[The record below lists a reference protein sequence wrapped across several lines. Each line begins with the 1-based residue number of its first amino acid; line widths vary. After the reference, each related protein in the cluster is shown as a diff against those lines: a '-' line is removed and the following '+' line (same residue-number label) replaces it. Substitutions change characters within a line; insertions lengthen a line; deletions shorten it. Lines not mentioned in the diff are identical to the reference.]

1 MSRCAWNTKG
11 NKLKNRDMNRT
22 KYIFI
27 LWAGLLLAASCT
39 KDTLPA
45 GDGTDSPAAETQTY
59 TFTVSPDLA
68 MEGDAPIRS
77 AGTPEEMPARCF
89 MQIFGNNVN
98 LDVQPSESIE
108 NGSFTFSV
116 RCFMQIFGNNV
127 SQDVQ
132 QSESIENG
140 SFTFSVK
147 LPNTTYTFL
156 FWADNGSGDTPT
168 DLREVQYTPGTV
180 AFAAKVVDTPENMI
194 ENKVSLKHA
203 VTKVTLKTTAKTS
216 ASEGESIKVTTT
228 CATIYN
234 VDNLSASSSSAHT
247 ATKTFDTSTDFAVND
262 NIATFY
268 FLPQNETQS
277 VDVEF
282 HLLKQ
287 TIESVPLAANTHV
300 TLQGNLS
307 EDNPKWGATKEYAEK
322 QIDRFFEDENGN
334 PKGDN
339 MGDGSYGF
347 YLPLDRISELEAVI
361 GAIFH
366 EKVEIQLDGL
376 TVFEKNL
383 EEDYIFLINYNQ
395 FSQYLAIYINYN
407 LSYKI
412 ILNNSGFKD
421 FSAVSDV
428 LEQSTE

>member
-11 NKLKNRDMNRT
+11 NKFKNRDMNRT

-68 MEGDAPIRS
+68 MEGDATTRS
-77 AGTPEEMPARCF
+77 AGTPQEMPTRCF
-89 MQIFGNNVN
+89 MQILGNNVSS
-98 LDVQPSESIE
+98 DVQQGESIE

-116 RCFMQIFGNNV
+116 Q
-127 SQDVQ
+127 
-132 QSESIENG
+132 
-140 SFTFSVK
+140 
-147 LPNTTYTFL
+147 LPSNTDYTFL
-156 FWADNGSGDTPT
+156 FWADNGSGDTPA
-168 DLREVQYTPGTV
+168 DLREVQYTPEIV
-180 AFAAKVVDTPENMI
+180 AFAAKVVDTPKNMI
-194 ENKVSLKHA
+194 ENGVSLKHA
-203 VTKVTLKTTAKTS
+203 VTKVTLKTTAATS

-234 VDNLSASSSSAHT
+234 VDNLSASSPSAHT
-247 ATKTFDTSTDFAVND
+247 ATKTFDASTDFAVND

-300 TLQGNLS
+300 TLQGDLS
-307 EDNPKWGATKEYAEK
+307 ENNSKWGATSEYAQK
-322 QIDRFFEDENGN
+322 QIEHFFLKEDGNSKGTPGSNG
-334 PKGDN
+334 
-339 MGDGSYGF
+339 YYF
-347 YLPLDRISELEAVI
+347 YLPRSDIYKFESVI
-361 GAIFH
+361 GAILH
-366 EKVEIQLDGL
+366 EEVEISLDGFGTIL
-376 TVFEKNL
+376 EK
-383 EEDYIFLINYNQ
+383 EFGDDYIFQIRNDTILENLI
-395 FSQYLAIYINYN
+395 IYINNTPTYN
-407 LSYKI
+407 ISYASYNVGYESFTI
-412 ILNNSGFKD
+412 I
-421 FSAVSDV
+421 SDV
-428 LEQSTE
+428 LEQ

>member
-11 NKLKNRDMNRT
+11 NKLKNRDMNRI

-45 GDGTDSPAAETQTY
+45 GDGTDRPAAETQTY

-68 MEGDAPIRS
+68 MEGDATTRS
-77 AGTPEEMPARCF
+77 EGTPQEMPTRCF

-98 LDVQPSESIE
+98 LDVQKDESIE

-116 RCFMQIFGNNV
+116 Q
-127 SQDVQ
+127 
-132 QSESIENG
+132 
-140 SFTFSVK
+140 
-147 LPNTTYTFL
+147 LPSNTDYTFL
-156 FWADNGSGDTPT
+156 FWADNGSGDTPA
-168 DLREVQYTPGTV
+168 DLRGVQYTPGTV

-203 VTKVTLKTTAKTS
+203 VTKVTLKTTATTS

-234 VDNLSASSSSAHT
+234 VDNLSASSPSAHT
-247 ATKTFDTSTDFAVND
+247 ATKTFDASTDFAVND

-300 TLQGNLS
+300 TLQGDLS
-307 EDNPKWGATKEYAEK
+307 ENNSKWGATSEYVQK
-322 QIDRFFEDENGN
+322 QIEHFFLKEDGNSKGTPGSNG
-334 PKGDN
+334 
-339 MGDGSYGF
+339 YYF
-347 YLPLDRISELEAVI
+347 YLPRSDIYKFESVI
-361 GAIFH
+361 GAILH
-366 EKVEIQLDGL
+366 EEVEISLDGFGTIL
-376 TVFEKNL
+376 EKEFE
-383 EEDYIFLINYNQ
+383 DGYIFQIRNDDILENLI
-395 FSQYLAIYINYN
+395 IYINDTSTYN
-407 LSYKI
+407 ISYASY
-412 ILNNSGFKD
+412 NVGCESFTT
-421 FSAVSDV
+421 VSDV
-428 LEQSTE
+428 LTE

>member
-1 MSRCAWNTKG
+1 
-11 NKLKNRDMNRT
+11 MNRT

-68 MEGDAPIRS
+68 MEGDATTRS
-77 AGTPEEMPARCF
+77 AGTPQEMPTRCF
-89 MQIFGNNVN
+89 MQILGNNVSS
-98 LDVQPSESIE
+98 DVQKDETIE

-116 RCFMQIFGNNV
+116 Q
-127 SQDVQ
+127 
-132 QSESIENG
+132 
-140 SFTFSVK
+140 
-147 LPNTTYTFL
+147 LPSNTDYTFL

-168 DLREVQYTPGTV
+168 DLQEVQYTPGTV
-180 AFAAKVVDTPENMI
+180 AFAAKVVNTPENVI
-194 ENKVSLKHA
+194 KSGVSLKHA
-203 VTKVTLKTTAKTS
+203 VTKLSLKTTAATS

-234 VDNLSASSSSAHT
+234 VDNHSASSPSAHT
-247 ATKTFDTSTDFAVND
+247 ATKTFDASTDFAVND

-307 EDNPKWGATKEYAEK
+307 EDNPNWGATSKYVEE
-322 QIDRFFEDENGN
+322 QIKHFFTNA
-334 PKGDN
+334 
-339 MGDGSYGF
+339 DGSSKGTPGTDGNSF
-347 YLPLDRISELEAVI
+347 YLQRNDIDKFKSVI
-361 GAIFH
+361 GAILH
-366 EKVEIQLDGL
+366 EEVKISLDENGTIL
-376 TVFEKNL
+376 EKEFED
-383 EEDYIFLINYNQ
+383 DYIFKIFNDNILEKLI
-395 FSQYLAIYINYN
+395 IYINYTPVYN
-407 LSYKI
+407 ISYASY
-412 ILNNSGFKD
+412 NVGYESFTT
-421 FSAVSDV
+421 VSNV
-428 LEQSTE
+428 LTK

>member
-1 MSRCAWNTKG
+1 MKQLTV
-11 NKLKNRDMNRT
+11 
-22 KYIFI
+22 IFTI
-27 LWAGLLLAASCT
+27 LTALLLATSCS
-39 KDTLPA
+39 KEELP
-45 GDGTDSPAAETQTY
+45 GDENTDEPGQMQTY
-59 TFTVSPDLA
+59 TFTVSPDLT
-68 MEGDAPIRS
+68 MEGDAETRS
-77 AGTPEEMPARCF
+77 EGTPEEMPTRCF
-89 MQIFGNNVN
+89 MQILGNN
-98 LDVQPSESIE
+98 I
-108 NGSFTFSV
+108 
-116 RCFMQIFGNNV
+116 

-168 DLREVQYTPGTV
+168 DLQEVQYTPGTV
-180 AFAAKVVDTPENMI
+180 AFAAKVVNTPENVI
-194 ENKVSLKHA
+194 KSGVSLKHA
-203 VTKVTLKTTAKTS
+203 VTKLSLKTTAATS

-228 CATIYN
+228 CATTYN
-234 VDNLSASSSSAHT
+234 VADLSASSPSAHT
-247 ATKTFDTSTDFAVND
+247 ATKTFDASTDFEANS

-268 FLPQNETQS
+268 FIPKSETQS

-287 TIESVPLAANTHV
+287 TIADVPFAANSHI
-300 TLQGNLS
+300 TLQGDLS
-307 EDNPKWGATKEYAEK
+307 ENNSKWGATKEYAEK

-366 EKVEIQLDGL
+366 EKVEIQLGGL

-383 EEDYIFLINYNQ
+383 EENYLFLINYNNY
-395 FSQYLAIYINYN
+395 SQLLSIYINYN
-407 LSYKI
+407 ISYKI
-412 ILNNSGFKD
+412 YLNNSKFKD
-421 FSAVSDV
+421 FSDVSNV
-428 LEQSTE
+428 LKQSTD

>member
-1 MSRCAWNTKG
+1 MKQLTV
-11 NKLKNRDMNRT
+11 
-22 KYIFI
+22 IFTI
-27 LWAGLLLAASCT
+27 LTALLLATSCS
-39 KDTLPA
+39 KEELP
-45 GDGTDSPAAETQTY
+45 GDENTDEPGQMQTY
-59 TFTVSPDLA
+59 TFTVSPDLT
-68 MEGDAPIRS
+68 MEGDAETRS
-77 AGTPEEMPARCF
+77 AGTPEEMPTRCF
-89 MQIFGNNVN
+89 MQILGNN
-98 LDVQPSESIE
+98 I
-108 NGSFTFSV
+108 
-116 RCFMQIFGNNV
+116 

-140 SFTFSVK
+140 NFTFSVK

-307 EDNPKWGATKEYAEK
+307 EDNPNWGATSEYVQK
-322 QIDRFFEDENGN
+322 QIEHFFLKDDGN
-334 PKGDN
+334 SKGTP
-339 MGDGSYGF
+339 GADGYYF
-347 YLPLDRISELEAVI
+347 YLPRSDIYKFESVI
-361 GAIFH
+361 GAILH
-366 EKVEIQLDGL
+366 EEVEISLD
-376 TVFEKNL
+376 KNL
-383 EEDYIFLINYNQ
+383 TILEKEFEDGYIFTISNNTASETLTIYANYA
-395 FSQYLAIYINYN
+395 ST
-407 LSYKI
+407 YKI
-412 ILNNSGFKD
+412 LYSSYGTDYDSFTI
-421 FSAVSDV
+421 VSDV
-428 LEQSTE
+428 LEQSTK

>member
-45 GDGTDSPAAETQTY
+45 GDGTDSPAIGQTQAY

-68 MEGDAPIRS
+68 MEGDAPTRS
-77 AGTPEEMPARCF
+77 AGTPRCF
-89 MQIFGNNVN
+89 MQIFGNNVSS
-98 LDVQPSESIE
+98 DVQKDESIE

-116 RCFMQIFGNNV
+116 N
-127 SQDVQ
+127 
-132 QSESIENG
+132 
-140 SFTFSVK
+140 

-194 ENKVSLKHA
+194 ENEVSLKHA
-203 VTKVTLKTTAKTS
+203 VAKVTLQTTAQTS
-216 ASEGESIKVTTT
+216 AKSGETISVTTT
-228 CATIYN
+228 CATTYN
-234 VDNLSASSSSAHT
+234 VADLSASSPSAHT

-307 EDNPKWGATKEYAEK
+307 EDNPNWGATSEYVQK
-322 QIDRFFEDENGN
+322 QIEHFFLKDDGNSKGTPGSNG
-334 PKGDN
+334 
-339 MGDGSYGF
+339 YYF
-347 YLPLDRISELEAVI
+347 YLPESNIDKFESVI
-361 GAIFH
+361 GAILH
-366 EKVEIQLDGL
+366 EEVEISLDGFGTIL
-376 TVFEKNL
+376 EKEFED
-383 EEDYIFLINYNQ
+383 DYIFSIRNDIYSKFL
-395 FSQYLAIYINYN
+395 LIYINNTPVYN
-407 LSYKI
+407 IYYNSY
-412 ILNNSGFKD
+412 NDGYEN
-421 FSAVSDV
+421 FSTVSDV
-428 LEQSTE
+428 LE

>member
-1 MSRCAWNTKG
+1 
-11 NKLKNRDMNRT
+11 MNRT

-68 MEGDAPIRS
+68 MEGDAPTRS

-98 LDVQPSESIE
+98 LDVQKGESIE

-116 RCFMQIFGNNV
+116 N
-127 SQDVQ
+127 
-132 QSESIENG
+132 
-140 SFTFSVK
+140 

-180 AFAAKVVDTPENMI
+180 AFAAKVVDTPKNMI
-194 ENKVSLKHA
+194 ENKISLKHA
-203 VTKVTLKTTAKTS
+203 VAKVTLQTTAQTS
-216 ASEGESIKVTTT
+216 AKSGETISVTTT
-228 CATIYN
+228 CATTYN
-234 VDNLSASSSSAHT
+234 VADLSASSSSAHT
-247 ATKTFDTSTDFAVND
+247 ATKTFDASTDFAVND

-277 VDVEF
+277 VNVDF

-287 TIESVPLAANTHV
+287 TIADVPFAANTHV
-300 TLQGNLS
+300 TLQGDLS
-307 EDNPKWGATKEYAEK
+307 ENNPKWGATSEYVEE
-322 QIDRFFEDENGN
+322 QIKHFFTYE
-334 PKGDN
+334 
-339 MGDGSYGF
+339 DGSSKGTPGSNGRYF
-347 YLPLDRISELEAVI
+347 YLPESDIDKFESVI
-361 GAIFH
+361 GAILH
-366 EKVEIQLDGL
+366 EEVEISLDGFGTIL
-376 TVFEKNL
+376 EKR
-383 EEDYIFLINYNQ
+383 I
-395 FSQYLAIYINYN
+395 
-407 LSYKI
+407 
-412 ILNNSGFKD
+412 
-421 FSAVSDV
+421 
-428 LEQSTE
+428 